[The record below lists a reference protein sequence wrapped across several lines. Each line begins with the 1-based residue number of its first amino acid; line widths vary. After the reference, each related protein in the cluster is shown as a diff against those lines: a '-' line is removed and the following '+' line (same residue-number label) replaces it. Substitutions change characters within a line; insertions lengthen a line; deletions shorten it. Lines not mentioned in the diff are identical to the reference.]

1 MINYKNTMD
10 TPFNI
15 NGYHLS
21 PSSVSKYMPNTLGLS
36 KTKENVIWENP
47 RPNTLFIGNTIHYGI
62 EMMKHNN
69 NDLINTIKE
78 VIELRGYAN
87 GELSRSHKYKN
98 DNSFDLEICL
108 RSAKWLNDNCLD
120 VHNQRYETEIYGA
133 VIKNHIYSGTA
144 DVLHRNKDNSYSLYD
159 FKNYN
164 GTSEYDE
171 QVQFNQL
178 ITYSIMAN
186 QKGIKIKEV
195 KIFNPIEETIKTRT
209 LTDEYLNDFIDTQLR
224 D

>member
-15 NGYHLS
+15 IGYHLS

-69 NDLINTIKE
+69 NDLIDTIKQ

-87 GELSRSHKYKN
+87 GELSRSYKYKN
-98 DNSFDLEICL
+98 DNDKIPARPKQDDCEIIEKI
-108 RSAKWLNDNCLD
+108 SPLNSVNL
-120 VHNQRYETEIYGA
+120 G
-133 VIKNHIYSGTA
+133 
-144 DVLHRNKDNSYSLYD
+144 
-159 FKNYN
+159 
-164 GTSEYDE
+164 
-171 QVQFNQL
+171 
-178 ITYSIMAN
+178 
-186 QKGIKIKEV
+186 
-195 KIFNPIEETIKTRT
+195 
-209 LTDEYLNDFIDTQLR
+209 LNL
-224 D
+224 